1 MHSRRAAPHEAHE
14 IPQHPARAASTRPPD
29 VRWRWRAFDALSVA
43 ELYAALALRSAV
55 FVVEQACV
63 FLDID
68 GYDVHAHH
76 LLGFADAGESA
87 PELIAYLRL
96 LAPGHKYAEPS
107 IGRVVS
113 AQSRRRLGLGRAV
126 MREGLAKARR
136 LYPAQPI
143 RIGAQEHLRTF
154 YESFGFVV
162 ASPRYDEDG
171 IPHIEML
178 LAPNPAIEGA

>member
-1 MHSRRAAPHEAHE
+1 MDSHRVVPDEAHE
-14 IPQHPARAASTRPPD
+14 IPQHQARAASAWPLD
-29 VRWRWRAFDALSVA
+29 VRWHWRAFDALSIA
-43 ELYAALALRSAV
+43 ELYAALALRSTV

-76 LLGFADAGESA
+76 LLGFARAGESA

-96 LAPGHKYAEPS
+96 LPPGRKYAEPS
-107 IGRVVS
+107 IGRVIS
-113 AQSRRRLGLGRAV
+113 APSRRRVGLGRAV
-126 MREGLAKARR
+126 MREGVARAR
-136 LYPAQPI
+136 SLYPAQPI

-162 ASPRYDEDG
+162 ASPQYDEDA

-178 LAPNPAIEGA
+178 LAPHVVL